1 MMESK
6 ISRLRA
12 VFACL
17 GSIAVFG
24 VCNSA
29 AAQEP
34 KVVPGFDGKVIKLGL
49 ISALTGPGSV
59 IALPS
64 VDGGDVWWAR
74 VNARGGIAGKYK
86 VEIVKTDHQNLAPL
100 SVQRLNQIR
109 GNIVLVSHFFATHTI
124 KAALPTLREAHL
136 VAAPVAFDSDWV
148 HEPQVIPVGSTYQIQ
163 AMNGMSYY
171 VKEGGGQGK
180 KICAFIRD
188 DSYGQA
194 GLEGLIV
201 ASKHLGFSVPLVARY
216 ALGDQ
221 DFIGQVSQ
229 LKREGCEAV
238 FLGAIVPDA
247 VKIMGTA
254 SQLEYEPRWIAMG
267 PSWSDALTKSPIFPY
282 MMKNYWVTLDG
293 PEWGDQ
299 SVPGM
304 RAMLEDIKTYKPD
317 QKPNY
322 WFTFGYAQAQVVQKV
337 LEQAVKQGDLSND
350 GIIQAVAAIERVDLG
365 GLFSP
370 YIYGKPADR
379 VPPRESSL
387 FKPSPAKPYGLEAIR
402 VNFASEAAK
411 AYVFP

>member
-1 MMESK
+1 MTSK

-12 VFACL
+12 AIACL
-17 GSIAVFG
+17 ASVAVLG
-24 VCNSA
+24 ACNAA

-34 KVVPGFDGKVIKLGL
+34 KIVPGFDGKIIKLGL

-64 VDGGDVWWAR
+64 VDGGDVWWQR

-86 VEIVKTDHQNLAPL
+86 VEIVKTDHQNLASL

-163 AMNGMSYY
+163 AMNAMDYY
-171 VKEGGGQGK
+171 VKQGDGRGK

-194 GLEGLIV
+194 GLEGV
-201 ASKHLGFSVPLVARY
+201 AFAGKQLGYSVPVVVRY

-254 SQLEYEPRWIAMG
+254 SQLQYEPRWIAMG
-267 PSWSDALTKSPIFPY
+267 PSWSDSLTKSPVFPY
-282 MMKNYWVTLDG
+282 MVKNYWVALDG
-293 PEWGDQ
+293 LEWGDQ
-299 SVPGM
+299 SAPGM
-304 RAMLEDIKTYKPD
+304 RAMLEDIKAYKPD

-337 LEQAVKQGDLSND
+337 LEEAVKRGDLSND
-350 GIIQAVAAIERVDLG
+350 GIIKAVAALQRVDFG
-365 GLFSP
+365 GQFAP
-370 YIYGKPADR
+370 YTYGKPADR

-387 FKPSPAKPYGLEAIR
+387 FKPNAEKPYGLEGLR
-402 VNFASEAAK
+402 MNHASDTAK